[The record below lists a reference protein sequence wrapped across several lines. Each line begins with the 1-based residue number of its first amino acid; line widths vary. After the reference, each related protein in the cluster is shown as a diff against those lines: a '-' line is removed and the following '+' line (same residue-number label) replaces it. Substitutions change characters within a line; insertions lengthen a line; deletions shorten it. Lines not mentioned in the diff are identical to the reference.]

1 MDGACGKYGEEEMC
15 VQGFCK
21 EIWAKETTWKTQ
33 VQVGERITMN
43 HQESGCEGRNG
54 IDLVKYRDKW
64 QALVKTVMNFQ
75 VL

>member
-15 VQGFCK
+15 VQSFCR
-21 EIWAKETTWKTQ
+21 EIRAKETTWKTH

-43 HQESGCEGRNG
+43 HQEPECEGRNG

-64 QALVKTVMNFQ
+64 QALVKTAMNFQ